1 MTAMNI
7 ECDFKG
13 ARITLQLENRDAV
26 QPLLAPARD
35 QGFLLLLLEQ
45 KASKPFLPHEMV
57 LTCDDG
63 FRFSF
68 EARPVQ
74 FFEKGAAWE
83 TAFQLDPWT
92 ADKETELEQA
102 LAAPPVTGNAGSGQ
116 SEPAQVDEGEVRGAS
131 PTFRIKAMDPNQRAR
146 LAMTAGRTERQLL
159 RRDRSPQVLVNLL
172 SNPRVEAEDVL
183 AVVKSPTANAGLLE
197 RVVKDRRWSQNLEI
211 KTAIARNP
219 KTPSPTVIRL
229 LDALRTEDLR
239 QMARVGA
246 LRENVRR
253 EALRV
258 YMKRTGQR
266 T

>member
-1 MTAMNI
+1 MDI
-7 ECDFKG
+7 ECDFKE
-13 ARITLQLENRDAV
+13 ARITLRLESRDAV
-26 QPLLAPARD
+26 PPLLTPARA

-45 KASKPFLPHEMV
+45 KATKPFLPHDIV
-57 LTCDDG
+57 IICDDG
-63 FRFSF
+63 FHFSF

-83 TAFQLDPWT
+83 TAFQLDPWP
-92 ADKETELEQA
+92 ADKDTELEKA
-102 LAAPPVTGNAGSGQ
+102 LAAPPTTQ
-116 SEPAQVDEGEVRGAS
+116 DDDSERDTPTQADEGEVRGAS

-146 LAMTAGRTERQLL
+146 LAMTAGRTERRLL

-183 AVVKSPTANAGLLE
+183 AVVKSPTVNAGLLE
-197 RVVKDRRWSQNLEI
+197 RVIKDRRWSQNLEI

-219 KTPSPTVIRL
+219 KTPSLTVIRL